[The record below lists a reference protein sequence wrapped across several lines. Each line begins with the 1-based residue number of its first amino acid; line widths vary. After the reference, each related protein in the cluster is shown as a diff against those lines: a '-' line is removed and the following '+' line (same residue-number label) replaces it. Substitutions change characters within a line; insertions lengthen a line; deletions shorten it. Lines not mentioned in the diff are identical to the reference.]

1 MCIKRAMLLF
11 FCLIKGE
18 EKMKKDDIVLGLHLG
33 AALIIVTLLYTR
45 WTQNNEI
52 LDI

>member
-1 MCIKRAMLLF
+1 
-11 FCLIKGE
+11 
-18 EKMKKDDIVLGLHLG
+18 MKKDDIVLGLHLG